1 MKKVMIPCLCGKPSE
16 FQYEDISRLD
26 RETEDMILSGNFM
39 TAECSHCG
47 KTLKPDFSVRFKDED
62 RNIDMLYIPEKDRD
76 SYLRGKSDYI
86 YKKPDR
92 IVIGYQELAEKIRI
106 MREGFDDRV
115 IESVKYYILSK
126 IENDEKP
133 ENEVFIYFN
142 SFRDE
147 KLVFE
152 IHGLHR
158 DEIGLL
164 PIEISFYNL
173 NSEKLEEKINT
184 EPFSS
189 FMTPPYVSLMKVYRE
204 YEENKPADSI
214 GEENN

>member
-16 FQYEDISRLD
+16 FEYEDNAVLD
-26 RETEDMILSGNFM
+26 IETEEMILSGSFM

-47 KTLKPDFSVRFKDED
+47 KTLKPDFSVRFKNGEKG
-62 RNIDMLYIPEKDRD
+62 IDILYIPEKERD

-92 IVIGYQELAEKIRI
+92 VVIGYYELAEKIRI
-106 MREGFDDRV
+106 MREDFDDRV

-133 ENEVFIYFN
+133 QNEIYIYFN
-142 SFRDE
+142 SMRDG

-152 IHGLHR
+152 IHGLHK
-158 DEIGLL
+158 DEVGLL
-164 PIEISFYNL
+164 PIEKSFYDL
-173 NSEKLEEKINT
+173 NAEKLNEHSST
-184 EPFSS
+184 EPFKT
-189 FMTPPYVSLMKVYRE
+189 FLEPPYISLMKVYRE
-204 YEENKPADSI
+204 YEDNPPASAS
-214 GEENN
+214 EY